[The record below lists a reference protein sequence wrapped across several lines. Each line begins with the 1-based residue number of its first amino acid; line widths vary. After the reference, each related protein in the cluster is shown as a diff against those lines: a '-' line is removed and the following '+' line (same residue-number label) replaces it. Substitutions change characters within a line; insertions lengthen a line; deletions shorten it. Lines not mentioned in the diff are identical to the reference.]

1 MAELPTTARLLN
13 FHFEGG
19 PAGGL
24 NVLVAGVSVERS
36 HGGEGVGFE
45 DRSPDPGGPQP
56 GATRSGAPADAV
68 LLGARI
74 LIIDD
79 EAANVAVLRRALQS
93 AGYTRLAE
101 TTDPIQA
108 VTVFSQFRP
117 DLVCLDLHMPGLD
130 GFGVLEQL
138 APLIPAAT
146 YLPILMLTGDSSPA
160 SKQRALSLGAKDFV
174 TKPFD
179 LTEVRLRIRN
189 LLTPRF
195 MHLELASY
203 NEILERQV
211 SERTRAL
218 EESRVE
224 VLERLARAAE
234 FRDDVTGDHTRRVGH
249 LAGRLA
255 QSVGVSHAEVATI
268 TRAAPLHDIGKI
280 GVPDHI
286 LLKPGKLDPEEFA
299 IMKRHSAIGAEIL
312 SGGRSSLIQ
321 MAAEIAHHHHERW
334 DGSGYPVG
342 LSGDS
347 IPLPARVVALADVFD
362 ALTHDRPYR
371 SAWPLSEVLREIQA
385 QSGAH
390 FDPDLVVSFLRL
402 PHMELM

>member
-1 MAELPTTARLLN
+1 VERWYR
-13 FHFEGG
+13 GK
-19 PAGGL
+19 
-24 NVLVAGVSVERS
+24 GVSP
-36 HGGEGVGFE
+36 EG
-45 DRSPDPGGPQP
+45 SAPGQSVPRP
-56 GATRSGAPADAV
+56 AATSAGAPTDAV

-79 EAANVAVLRRALQS
+79 EAANVAVLHRMLQRAGYSRLAESTDPLQS
-93 AGYTRLAE
+93 ASLFIR
-101 TTDPIQA
+101 
-108 VTVFSQFRP
+108 FRP
-117 DLVCLDLHMPGLD
+117 DLVCLDLHMAGLD

-138 APLIPAAT
+138 APLIPPAT

-160 SKQRALSLGAKDFV
+160 AKQRALSLGARDFV

-179 LTEVRLRIRN
+179 MNEVLLRIRN
-189 LLTPRF
+189 LLIPRF
-195 MHLELASY
+195 MHLELAGY
-203 NEILERQV
+203 NEVLERQV
-211 SERTRAL
+211 RERTRAL

-234 FRDDVTGDHTRRVGH
+234 FRDDVTGQHTRRVGQ

-255 QSVGVSHAEVATI
+255 RCIGVGQAEVETI

-286 LLKPGKLDPEEFA
+286 LLKPGRLDPEEFA
-299 IMKRHSAIGAEIL
+299 IMKGHSTIGAKIL
-312 SGGRSSLIQ
+312 AGGRSSLIQ
-321 MAAEIAHHHHERW
+321 MAAEVAHHHHERW
-334 DGSGYPVG
+334 DGAGYPVG

-371 SAWPLSEVLREIQA
+371 TAWPLTDVLLEIQHQAGA
-385 QSGAH
+385 Q
-390 FDPDLVVSFLRL
+390 FDPDLVAAFMGL
-402 PHMELM
+402 PHLELI

>member
-1 MAELPTTARLLN
+1 M
-13 FHFEGG
+13 
-19 PAGGL
+19 
-24 NVLVAGVSVERS
+24 ERS
-36 HGGEGVGFE
+36 HSGKGLHPEESAPG
-45 DRSPDPGGPQP
+45 RSVSRP
-56 GATRSGAPADAV
+56 AVASAGAPTDEA
-68 LLGARI
+68 LLSARI

-79 EAANVAVLRRALQS
+79 EAANVAVLHRMLHR

-101 TTDPIQA
+101 TSDPLQA
-108 VTVFSQFRP
+108 AVLFTQFRP

-138 APLIPAAT
+138 APLISPAT

-160 SKQRALSLGAKDFV
+160 AKKRALSLGAKDFV

-179 LTEVRLRIRN
+179 LTEVRLRIKN

-195 MHLELASY
+195 MHLELSSY
-203 NEILERQV
+203 NELLERQV
-211 SERTRAL
+211 RERTHAL

-234 FRDDVTGDHTRRVGH
+234 FRDDVTGQHTRRVGQ

-255 QSVGVSHAEVATI
+255 QCVGVGRAEIETI

-299 IMKRHSAIGAEIL
+299 IMKRHSSIGAEIL

-321 MAAEIAHHHHERW
+321 VAAEIAHHHHERW
-334 DGSGYPVG
+334 DGSGYPAG
-342 LSGDS
+342 LSHDS
-347 IPLPARVVALADVFD
+347 IPLSARVVALADVFD

-371 SAWPLSEVLREIQA
+371 TAWPLADVLREIQR

-390 FDPDLVVSFLRL
+390 FDPDLVVAFMGL
-402 PHMELM
+402 PHVELM

>member
-1 MAELPTTARLLN
+1 
-13 FHFEGG
+13 
-19 PAGGL
+19 
-24 NVLVAGVSVERS
+24 VERS
-36 HGGEGVGFE
+36 YRGKGVRPEEKAPGHAVP
-45 DRSPDPGGPQP
+45 RPVAGSPVPPPGDP
-56 GATRSGAPADAV
+56 
-68 LLGARI
+68 LLNARI
-74 LIIDD
+74 LILDD
-79 EAANVAVLRRALQS
+79 EAVNVAMLHRILQR

-101 TTDPIQA
+101 STDPLQA
-108 VTVFSQFRP
+108 ASLFTEFRP

-138 APLIPAAT
+138 APLIPATT

-179 LTEVRLRIRN
+179 LNEVLLRIRN

-195 MHLELASY
+195 MHLELAGY
-203 NEILERQV
+203 NEALERQV
-211 SERTRAL
+211 RERTRAL

-234 FRDDVTGDHTRRVGH
+234 FRDDVTGQHTRRVGQ

-255 QSVGVSHAEVATI
+255 RCVGVCQTEIDTI

-299 IMKRHSAIGAEIL
+299 IMKRHASIGAEIL
-312 SGGRSSLIQ
+312 AGGRSSLIQ

-342 LSGDS
+342 LSRDS

-362 ALTHDRPYR
+362 ALIHDRPYR
-371 SAWPLSEVLREIQA
+371 NAWPLADVLREIQR

-390 FDPDLVVSFLRL
+390 FDPNLVVAFMGL
-402 PHMELM
+402 PHVELM